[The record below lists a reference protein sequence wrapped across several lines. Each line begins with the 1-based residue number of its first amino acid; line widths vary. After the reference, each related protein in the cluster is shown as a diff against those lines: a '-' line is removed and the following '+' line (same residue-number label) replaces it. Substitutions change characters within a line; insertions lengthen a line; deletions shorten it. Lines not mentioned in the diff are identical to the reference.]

1 MEKIKLGVD
10 DWVVVCDGR
19 RAMILEN
26 RGDAQSPNLR
36 KKETYE
42 HPDPPTHEL
51 GTDRPGRLNPSVG
64 TSRSAVEQTDWH
76 DESERAF
83 LKQLAHRLD
92 AAVTSGEV
100 SKLIIAASPRALGM
114 LRPAF
119 TPAVRHAVKSEIH
132 KDYVKMP
139 IDEIEKALIE

>member
-139 IDEIEKALIE
+139 IDEIEKALVG

>member
-42 HPDPPTHEL
+42 HPHPPTHEL
-51 GTDRPGRLNPSVG
+51 GTDRPGCLNPSVG

-139 IDEIEKALIE
+139 IDEIEKALVG

>member
-42 HPDPPTHEL
+42 HPHPPTHEL

-139 IDEIEKALIE
+139 IDEIEKALVG

>member
-1 MEKIKLGVD
+1 MEKIRLGVD

-51 GTDRPGRLNPSVG
+51 GTDRPGRLSPSVG
-64 TSRSAVEQTDWH
+64 TARSAVGQTDWH

-132 KDYVKMP
+132 KDYLKMP
-139 IDEIEKALIE
+139 IAEIEKALVG

>member
-1 MEKIKLGVD
+1 MENLKLGAG

-26 RGDAQSPNLR
+26 MGDAQSPNLR

-51 GTDRPGRLNPSVG
+51 GTDRPGRVNSSVG
-64 TSRSAVEQTDWH
+64 TGRSAVEQTDWH

-92 AAVTSGEV
+92 AAVTHGEA

-132 KDYVKMP
+132 KDYIKMP
-139 IDEIEKALIE
+139 IDEIEKALVG